1 MRNTSYRYWMIYVI
15 AIVAAM
21 GGLLFGFDTGVISG
35 AIPFFQKDFGIDD
48 SMVEVVTSSGLLG
61 AILGA
66 LCCGKLTDRIGRRK
80 VILTSAV
87 IFAFGALGSG
97 WAPDI
102 YHLIAARLFLGV
114 AIGISSFAV
123 PLYIAEVSPAKS
135 RGMFVA
141 MFQLMITIGLLVSYL
156 SDLYFAD
163 ETSVS
168 CWRPMFYE
176 IGRAHV

>member
-1 MRNTSYRYWMIYVI
+1 MI

-87 IFAFGALGSG
+87 IFAIGALWSG
-97 WAPDI
+97 WAPGI
-102 YHLIAARLFLGV
+102 YHLIAARLFLGGGYRDIFFCGASLYRRSFSGEITGDV
-114 AIGISSFAV
+114 CRHVPIDDYDRASGILSF
-123 PLYIAEVSPAKS
+123 
-135 RGMFVA
+135 GFV
-141 MFQLMITIGLLVSYL
+141 FCG
-156 SDLYFAD
+156 
-163 ETSVS
+163 
-168 CWRPMFYE
+168 
-176 IGRAHV
+176 

>member
-87 IFAFGALGSG
+87 IFVMVGMGSG
-97 WAPDI
+97 HLSFDRRPFIPGGGYRDI
-102 YHLIAARLFLGV
+102 FFCGASLYRRSFSGEITGDVCRHVPIDDYDRAS
-114 AIGISSFAV
+114 GILSF
-123 PLYIAEVSPAKS
+123 
-135 RGMFVA
+135 GFV
-141 MFQLMITIGLLVSYL
+141 FCG
-156 SDLYFAD
+156 
-163 ETSVS
+163 
-168 CWRPMFYE
+168 
-176 IGRAHV
+176 

>member
-1 MRNTSYRYWMIYVI
+1 M
-15 AIVAAM
+15 
-21 GGLLFGFDTGVISG
+21 
-35 AIPFFQKDFGIDD
+35 
-48 SMVEVVTSSGLLG
+48 
-61 AILGA
+61 
-66 LCCGKLTDRIGRRK
+66 
-80 VILTSAV
+80 
-87 IFAFGALGSG
+87 
-97 WAPDI
+97 
-102 YHLIAARLFLGV
+102 IAARLFLGV

-168 CWRPMFYE
+168 CWRPMFYV
-176 IGRAHV
+176 GVC

>member
-1 MRNTSYRYWMIYVI
+1 MKNTSYRYWMIYVI

-97 WAPDI
+97 CFPGEVTGDVCRHVPIDDYDRAS
-102 YHLIAARLFLGV
+102 
-114 AIGISSFAV
+114 GILSF
-123 PLYIAEVSPAKS
+123 
-135 RGMFVA
+135 GFV
-141 MFQLMITIGLLVSYL
+141 FCG
-156 SDLYFAD
+156 
-163 ETSVS
+163 
-168 CWRPMFYE
+168 
-176 IGRAHV
+176 

>member
-1 MRNTSYRYWMIYVI
+1 MI

-87 IFAFGALGSG
+87 IFAIGALWSG

-141 MFQLMITIGLLVSYL
+141 MFHDYDRASGIL
-156 SDLYFAD
+156 SFGF
-163 ETSVS
+163 VF
-168 CWRPMFYE
+168 C
-176 IGRAHV
+176 G

>member
-123 PLYIAEVSPAKS
+123 PLYCGSYPGEVTGDVCRHVPIDDYDRASGILS
-135 RGMFVA
+135 FGFV
-141 MFQLMITIGLLVSYL
+141 FCG
-156 SDLYFAD
+156 
-163 ETSVS
+163 
-168 CWRPMFYE
+168 
-176 IGRAHV
+176 

>member
-80 VILTSAV
+80 VIL
-87 IFAFGALGSG
+87 
-97 WAPDI
+97 
-102 YHLIAARLFLGV
+102 RCLF
-114 AIGISSFAV
+114 ISQKF
-123 PLYIAEVSPAKS
+123 L
-135 RGMFVA
+135 RRNHG
-141 MFQLMITIGLLVSYL
+141 GCL
-156 SDLYFAD
+156 SLC
-163 ETSVS
+163 SN
-168 CWRPMFYE
+168 
-176 IGRAHV
+176 

>member
-1 MRNTSYRYWMIYVI
+1 MKNTSYRYWMIYVI

-114 AIGISSFAV
+114 AIGISSCRTSLYCGSFPGEVTGDVCRHV
-123 PLYIAEVSPAKS
+123 PIDDYDRASGILSF
-135 RGMFVA
+135 GFV
-141 MFQLMITIGLLVSYL
+141 FCG
-156 SDLYFAD
+156 
-163 ETSVS
+163 
-168 CWRPMFYE
+168 
-176 IGRAHV
+176 

>member
-87 IFAFGALGSG
+87 IFAIGALWSG
-97 WAPDI
+97 WAPGI
-102 YHLIAARLFLGV
+102 YHLIAAFSPNKMGNRIFYFSL
-114 AIGISSFAV
+114 
-123 PLYIAEVSPAKS
+123 PSPALIHKS
-135 RGMFVA
+135 IIIDIFRTQPIISLTQHRRKM
-141 MFQLMITIGLLVSYL
+141 
-156 SDLYFAD
+156 
-163 ETSVS
+163 
-168 CWRPMFYE
+168 
-176 IGRAHV
+176 

>member
-1 MRNTSYRYWMIYVI
+1 
-15 AIVAAM
+15 
-21 GGLLFGFDTGVISG
+21 
-35 AIPFFQKDFGIDD
+35 
-48 SMVEVVTSSGLLG
+48 MVEVVTSSGLLG

-114 AIGISSFAV
+114 AIGISSLPYLFILRKF
-123 PLYIAEVSPAKS
+123 PRRSHGGCLSPCS
-135 RGMFVA
+135 N
-141 MFQLMITIGLLVSYL
+141 
-156 SDLYFAD
+156 
-163 ETSVS
+163 
-168 CWRPMFYE
+168 
-176 IGRAHV
+176 

>member
-1 MRNTSYRYWMIYVI
+1 MCLFCDVYVI

-87 IFAFGALGSG
+87 IFAIGALWSG
-97 WAPDI
+97 WAPGI

-114 AIGISSFAV
+114 AIGISSFYRRSFSGEITGDVCRHV
-123 PLYIAEVSPAKS
+123 PIDDYDRASGILSF
-135 RGMFVA
+135 GFV
-141 MFQLMITIGLLVSYL
+141 FCG
-156 SDLYFAD
+156 
-163 ETSVS
+163 
-168 CWRPMFYE
+168 
-176 IGRAHV
+176 

>member
-1 MRNTSYRYWMIYVI
+1 MI

-87 IFAFGALGSG
+87 IFAIGALWSG

-114 AIGISSFAV
+114 AIGISSLYRRSFSGEITGDVCRHV
-123 PLYIAEVSPAKS
+123 PIDDYDRASGILSF
-135 RGMFVA
+135 GFV
-141 MFQLMITIGLLVSYL
+141 FCG
-156 SDLYFAD
+156 
-163 ETSVS
+163 
-168 CWRPMFYE
+168 
-176 IGRAHV
+176 